1 MDPFLSWRGDIH
13 NFITISIH
21 SKMILFVHRRSGG
34 GGAPLVVIIIGGL
47 GRIVGVDGDD
57 LCIK

>member
-34 GGAPLVVIIIGGL
+34 GGAPLVVIIIGG
-47 GRIVGVDGDD
+47 
-57 LCIK
+57 